1 MVFRLQKL
9 EEDGFAEVSRLPYSI
24 KVLLESL
31 LRHCDGRRI
40 TQDDVVALA
49 RWPAEAADEREL
61 AFMPARVLLQDFT
74 GVPSVVDL
82 AALRSAMKRMGGD
95 PQRINPMVP
104 VDLVID
110 HSVQV
115 DAFGTTYAL
124 DYNAEREQDRRQEDI
139 TFAVRWGERCFPPGH
154 HVYDVR
160 CGADRGS
167 CVALLWPR

>member
-1 MVFRLQKL
+1 VVFRLQKL
-9 EEDGFAEVSRLPYSI
+9 EEEGFADVSRLPYSI

-31 LRHCDGRRI
+31 LRHCDGQRI

-82 AALRSAMKRMGGD
+82 AALRSAMKRMSGD
-95 PQRINPMVP
+95 PQRIHPMVP

-115 DAFGTTYAL
+115 DAFGMTCAL
-124 DYNAEREQDRRQEDI
+124 DDHSSIRSRRSGGYECRSFL
-139 TFAVRWGERCFPPGH
+139 TTRFW
-154 HVYDVR
+154 
-160 CGADRGS
+160 
-167 CVALLWPR
+167 